1 MEFDQTTYIYIGV
14 AVVVLI
20 LIIIIILFSGKSKP
34 EEIKREEIKREE
46 IKREEIKNKQIIMS
60 DLNGISNFDMKLAAQ
75 ANSINNASGPKEM
88 TAKSSNELTIE
99 NQK

>member
-34 EEIKREEIKREE
+34 EEIKREEIK
-46 IKREEIKNKQIIMS
+46 NKQIIMS

-75 ANSINNASGPKEM
+75 ANSINNTSGPKEM

>member
-20 LIIIIILFSGKSKP
+20 LIIIIILFSGKSNP
-34 EEIKREEIKREE
+34 EEIKQEK
-46 IKREEIKNKQIIMS
+46 IKNKQIITY
-60 DLNGISNFDMKLAAQ
+60 DLNGISNFDTKLAAQ

>member
-14 AVVVLI
+14 GVVVLI
-20 LIIIIILFSGKSKP
+20 LILIIIILFSGKSKQ
-34 EEIKREEIKREE
+34 EE

-99 NQK
+99 NQN

>member
-14 AVVVLI
+14 GVVVLI
-20 LIIIIILFSGKSKP
+20 LIIIILFSGKS
-34 EEIKREEIKREE
+34 KREE

-99 NQK
+99 NQN

>member
-14 AVVVLI
+14 GVVVLI
-20 LIIIIILFSGKSKP
+20 LIIIILFSGKSKS
-34 EEIKREEIKREE
+34 EE

-99 NQK
+99 NQN

>member
-46 IKREEIKNKQIIMS
+46 IKNKQIIMS

-75 ANSINNASGPKEM
+75 ANSINNTSGPKEM

>member
-14 AVVVLI
+14 GVVVLI
-20 LIIIIILFSGKSKP
+20 LIIISVSSMFSGKSKP
-34 EEIKREEIKREE
+34 EEIKQEK
-46 IKREEIKNKQIIMS
+46 IKNKQIIMS
-60 DLNGISNFDMKLAAQ
+60 DLNGISYFDTKLAAQ

-88 TAKSSNELTIE
+88 SAKSSNELTIE

>member
-14 AVVVLI
+14 GVVVLI
-20 LIIIIILFSGKSKP
+20 LILIIIILFSGKS
-34 EEIKREEIKREE
+34 KREE

-60 DLNGISNFDMKLAAQ
+60 DLNGISNFDMKLAAR

-99 NQK
+99 NQN

>member
-14 AVVVLI
+14 GVVVLI
-20 LIIIIILFSGKSKP
+20 LILIIIILFSGKSNQ
-34 EEIKREEIKREE
+34 EE

-99 NQK
+99 NQN

>member
-34 EEIKREEIKREE
+34 EEIKREE

>member
-14 AVVVLI
+14 GVVVLI
-20 LIIIIILFSGKSKP
+20 LILIILFSGKS
-34 EEIKREEIKREE
+34 KREE

-99 NQK
+99 NQN

>member
-1 MEFDQTTYIYIGV
+1 M
-14 AVVVLI
+14 
-20 LIIIIILFSGKSKP
+20 FSGKS
-34 EEIKREEIKREE
+34 KREE

-99 NQK
+99 NQN